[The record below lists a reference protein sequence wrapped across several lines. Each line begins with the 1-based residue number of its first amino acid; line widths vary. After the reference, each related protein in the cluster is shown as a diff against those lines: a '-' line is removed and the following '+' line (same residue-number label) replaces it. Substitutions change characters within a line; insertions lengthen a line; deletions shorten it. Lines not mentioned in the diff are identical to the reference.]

1 MAQLA
6 LPNGAVLEKSSSRS
20 AARLAHYH
28 VLKALILRDIRTR
41 FFGHG
46 LGYLVAIAW
55 PVVHI
60 AILLG
65 MYAGVG
71 RIAPYGSST
80 ALWFATALVPVMAF
94 IYASRW
100 IMLSVILNQP
110 LLGLPVVK
118 VTDIIVARSILEA
131 AAACCMA
138 AVILASLWLLNISI
152 MPRDV
157 VGASQAM
164 AGAILLGVGVGSFN
178 ALIARIAPMW
188 ATGYSLLTIVF
199 YIGSGVLFVPDSLPE
214 IARQI
219 LSWNPVLHG
228 AEWMRVAYYD
238 AYTSRTLDKTY
249 FIGSGVVWLFLGL
262 ACERLIR
269 GRLLQG

>member
-6 LPNGAVLEKSSSRS
+6 LPAGSIGKHSLGFS
-20 AARLAHYH
+20 AASTAQLH
-28 VLKALILRDIRTR
+28 VIRALILRDIRTR

-60 AILLG
+60 VILLG
-65 MYAGVG
+65 IYAGTG
-71 RIAPYGSST
+71 RMAPYGSST

-100 IMLSVILNQP
+100 IMFSVLFNQP

-118 VTDIIVARSILEA
+118 VTDILIARSILEA
-131 AAACCMA
+131 GAACCMA
-138 AVILASLWLLNISI
+138 AIILLLLWFLDVSI
-152 MPRDV
+152 LPHDV
-157 VGASQAM
+157 VAASCAL
-164 AGAILLGVGVGSFN
+164 AGAILLGVGVGTLN
-178 ALIARIAPMW
+178 ALVARMAPMW

-199 YIGSGVLFVPDSLPE
+199 YITSGVLFVPDSLPE
-214 IARQI
+214 VARQI

-228 AEWMRVAYYD
+228 AEWMRVAYYES
-238 AYTSRTLDKTY
+238 YTSRTLDRGF
-249 FIGSGVVWLFLGL
+249 FIGSGVVWLFFGL
-262 ACERLIR
+262 LVERLIR

>member
-1 MAQLA
+1 M
-6 LPNGAVLEKSSSRS
+6 
-20 AARLAHYH
+20 
-28 VLKALILRDIRTR
+28 
-41 FFGHG
+41 
-46 LGYLVAIAW
+46 
-55 PVVHI
+55 
-60 AILLG
+60 
-65 MYAGVG
+65 G

-80 ALWFATALVPVMAF
+80 ALWFATALVPVMTF

-100 IMLSVILNQP
+100 VIYSVVINQP

-118 VTDIIVARSILEA
+118 VNDILLARSILEA

-138 AVILASLWLLNISI
+138 AVILLILWLIGAPI

-157 VGASQAM
+157 VGASLAM
-164 AGAILLGVGVGSFN
+164 AGAILLGVGVGCFN
-178 ALIARIAPMW
+178 ALIARVAPMW

-219 LSWNPVLHG
+219 LAWNPVLHG

-238 AYTSRTLDKTY
+238 AYASRTLDKTY

-262 ACERLIR
+262 ATERLIR